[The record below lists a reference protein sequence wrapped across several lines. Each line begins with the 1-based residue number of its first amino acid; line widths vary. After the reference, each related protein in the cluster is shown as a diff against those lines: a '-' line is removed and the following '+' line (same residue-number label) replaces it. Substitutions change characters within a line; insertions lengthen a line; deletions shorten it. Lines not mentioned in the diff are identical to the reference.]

1 MSSFKRLLPFLLR
14 YRLRYL
20 GGAAC
25 LLVATTMAVGI
36 PWTVKRAVDA
46 LERDG
51 AAAHLGPFVLLIL
64 LLAAAHGVARL
75 GSRFAML
82 GAGQWVEHDLRTA
95 LYARLLTLP
104 PAFYHLH
111 RTGDLMSRA
120 SNDISALRALAG
132 FGSVMLIGT
141 LFAFAGTLGAMWMID
156 PWLTLFAMAPFPG
169 LVVIAKRFNHDVEVR
184 STAVQEQL
192 GALSAKAQE
201 NLTGMAVVRAYTMEE
216 REIAEFARLNAE
228 YRTRNLALARI
239 QSVSWPLMGLVSG
252 VGALIVLW
260 LGGKAVVDGRISLG
274 SFVAFNG
281 YLAQLAWPT
290 IALGWTLASIQRGL
304 AAMQRVV
311 EILDARPH
319 ESFGGLADAPG
330 LSADW
335 GSAGA
340 ISGPPQM
347 KKNAPEQ
354 PPKLPAGQ
362 EPEPALLPNGPLEF
376 KHLTF
381 AYDDR
386 GPALRDVSFVVPAGA
401 VVAVVGPD
409 RERQVDARHAALP
422 ALRAAARHGAGSAG
436 RDVLDLPLGPLRR
449 SVGYVPQESFLFS
462 RSLRDNVRLADE
474 RAAPERLEAVARHRG
489 PGRRSGRAA
498 RGLGHG
504 GRRARPHAVRRPA
517 PAGGAGARA
526 GRGPAVPGPRR
537 RARLG
542 GRRQGVGDHARAPRG
557 GERAHHA
564 AHDPPAEGRGRGGP
578 DRGARRGARGGGGA
592 PRRAAG
598 RGRPLRAPL
607 ARAAAGGRARQCVTP
622 SRKTRSSAGPTTRA
636 LMRRVWAFTRPHIRL
651 VLVTCA
657 LFPAVSLLELAQP
670 YLVKIAIDEHILRRD
685 WAGLGRVAA
694 ALPAP
699 ARRRST
705 CCGRLQAY
713 LTQLTGQRVIHDLRA
728 ALFAHLQRQDAP
740 LLRPEPGRPP
750 DDPASSTTGRRSRS
764 CSRAGSSR
772 SWATW

>member
-1 MSSFKRLLPFLLR
+1 VSSFKRLLPFLLR

-104 PAFYHLH
+104 LAFYHLH

-228 YRTRNLALARI
+228 YRTRNLALARV

-304 AAMQRVV
+304 AAMQRVT

-319 ESFGGLADAPG
+319 ESTDGLSGAPG

-347 KKNAPEQ
+347 KKNAPDQ
-354 PPKLPAGQ
+354 PPTFLPGGPK
-362 EPEPALLPNGPLEF
+362 PELPPDSPQPELLPNGPLEF

-386 GPALRDVSFVVPAGA
+386 GPALRDVSFVVPAGS
-401 VVAVVGPD
+401 VVAVVGPT
-409 RERQVDARHAALP
+409 
-422 ALRAAARHGAGSAG
+422 GSG
-436 RDVLDLPLGPLRR
+436 KSTLGTLLCRLYEPPRGTVWIGGCDVLDLPLGPLRR

-462 RSLRDNVRLADE
+462 RPLRDNVRLADE
-474 RAAPERLEAVARHRG
+474 HASPDRLEEVARTAG
-489 PGRRSGRAA
+489 LADDLGALPAGWDTVVGE
-498 RGLGHG
+498 RGLTLSG
-504 GRRARPHAVRRPA
+504 GQ
-517 PAGGAGARA
+517 
-526 GRGPAVPGPRR
+526 
-537 RARLG
+537 
-542 GRRQGVGDHARAPRG
+542 RQRVA
-557 GERAHHA
+557 
-564 AHDPPAEGRGRGGP
+564 
-578 DRGARRGARGGGGA
+578 
-592 PRRAAG
+592 
-598 RGRPLRAPL
+598 L
-607 ARAAAGGRARQCVTP
+607 ARALVADPPFLVLDDVLASVDAAKEWEITRALRAAASGRTTLLMTHRLKAAAEADRIVVLDEGRVVEEGRHAELVAAGGLYAR
-622 SRKTRSSAGPTTRA
+622 
-636 LMRRVWAFTRPHIRL
+636 LWRVQQL
-651 VLVTCA
+651 ED
-657 LFPAVSLLELAQP
+657 ELAN
-670 YLVKIAIDEHILRRD
+670 A
-685 WAGLGRVAA
+685 
-694 ALPAP
+694 
-699 ARRRST
+699 
-705 CCGRLQAY
+705 
-713 LTQLTGQRVIHDLRA
+713 
-728 ALFAHLQRQDAP
+728 
-740 LLRPEPGRPP
+740 
-750 DDPASSTTGRRSRS
+750 
-764 CSRAGSSR
+764 
-772 SWATW
+772 

>member
-64 LLAAAHGVARL
+64 LLAASHGVARL

-228 YRTRNLALARI
+228 YRTRNLALARV

-304 AAMQRVV
+304 AAMQRVT

-319 ESFGGLADAPG
+319 ESLGGLSDELG

-347 KKNAPEQ
+347 KKNASEQ

-386 GPALRDVSFVVPAGA
+386 GPALRDVSFVVPAGS
-401 VVAVVGPD
+401 VVAVVGPT
-409 RERQVDARHAALP
+409 
-422 ALRAAARHGAGSAG
+422 GSG
-436 RDVLDLPLGPLRR
+436 KSTLGTLLCRLYEPPRGTVWIGGCDVLDLPLGPLRR

-462 RSLRDNVRLADE
+462 RPLRDNVRLADE
-474 RAAPERLEAVARHRG
+474 HASPERLEEVARTAG
-489 PGRRSGRAA
+489 LADDLGALPAGWDTVVGE
-498 RGLGHG
+498 RGLTLSG
-504 GRRARPHAVRRPA
+504 GQ
-517 PAGGAGARA
+517 
-526 GRGPAVPGPRR
+526 
-537 RARLG
+537 
-542 GRRQGVGDHARAPRG
+542 RQRVA
-557 GERAHHA
+557 
-564 AHDPPAEGRGRGGP
+564 
-578 DRGARRGARGGGGA
+578 
-592 PRRAAG
+592 
-598 RGRPLRAPL
+598 L
-607 ARAAAGGRARQCVTP
+607 ARALVADPPFLVLDDVLASVDAAKEWEITRALRAAASGRTTLLMTHRLKAAAEADRIVVLDEGRVVEEGRHAELVAAGGLYAR
-622 SRKTRSSAGPTTRA
+622 
-636 LMRRVWAFTRPHIRL
+636 LWRVQQL
-651 VLVTCA
+651 ED
-657 LFPAVSLLELAQP
+657 ELAN
-670 YLVKIAIDEHILRRD
+670 A
-685 WAGLGRVAA
+685 
-694 ALPAP
+694 
-699 ARRRST
+699 
-705 CCGRLQAY
+705 
-713 LTQLTGQRVIHDLRA
+713 
-728 ALFAHLQRQDAP
+728 
-740 LLRPEPGRPP
+740 
-750 DDPASSTTGRRSRS
+750 
-764 CSRAGSSR
+764 
-772 SWATW
+772 

>member
-1 MSSFKRLLPFLLR
+1 VSSFRRLLPYLLR

-25 LLVATTMAVGI
+25 LLLATLMSVGI
-36 PWTVKRAVDA
+36 PWTVKRAVDT

-51 AAAHLGPFVLLIL
+51 AAAHLAPFVLLIL
-64 LLAAAHGVARL
+64 ALAAGHGVARL
-75 GSRFAML
+75 GSRFAIL

-104 PAFYHLH
+104 PAFYHAH

-132 FGSVMLIGT
+132 FGGVMLIGT
-141 LFAFAGTLGAMWMID
+141 LFAFAGTLGAMWAID

-169 LVVIAKRFNHDVEVR
+169 LVVIAKRFNHDVEAR

-228 YRTRNLALARI
+228 YRTRNLALART

-290 IALGWTLASIQRGL
+290 VALGWTLASIQRGL
-304 AAMQRVV
+304 AAMQRVT
-311 EILDARPH
+311 EILDSRPH
-319 ESFGGLADAPG
+319 ESLGGLSDADG

-347 KKNAPEQ
+347 KKDGSDK
-354 PPKLPAGQ
+354 PPSFLPGKT
-362 EPEPALLPNGPLEF
+362 EPELPPGGPQPELLPNGPLEF
-376 KHLTF
+376 RGLTF

-386 GPALRDVSFVVPAGA
+386 GLVLRDVSFVVPAGS
-401 VVAVVGPD
+401 VVAVVGPT
-409 RERQVDARHAALP
+409 
-422 ALRAAARHGAGSAG
+422 GSGKSTLGTLLCRLYEPPRGTVWVGG

-462 RSLRDNVRLADE
+462 RPLRDNVRLADE
-474 RAAPERLEAVARHRG
+474 HAGPERLEEVARTAG
-489 PGRRSGRAA
+489 LADDLGALPAGWDTVVGE
-498 RGLGHG
+498 RGLTLSG
-504 GRRARPHAVRRPA
+504 GQ
-517 PAGGAGARA
+517 
-526 GRGPAVPGPRR
+526 
-537 RARLG
+537 
-542 GRRQGVGDHARAPRG
+542 RQRVA
-557 GERAHHA
+557 
-564 AHDPPAEGRGRGGP
+564 
-578 DRGARRGARGGGGA
+578 
-592 PRRAAG
+592 
-598 RGRPLRAPL
+598 L
-607 ARAAAGGRARQCVTP
+607 ARALVADPPFLVLDDVLASVDAAKEWEITRSLRAAASGRTTLLMTHRLKAAAEADRIVVLDEGRVVEQGRHPELLAAGGLYAR
-622 SRKTRSSAGPTTRA
+622 
-636 LMRRVWAFTRPHIRL
+636 LWRVQQL
-651 VLVTCA
+651 ED
-657 LFPAVSLLELAQP
+657 ELAN
-670 YLVKIAIDEHILRRD
+670 A
-685 WAGLGRVAA
+685 
-694 ALPAP
+694 
-699 ARRRST
+699 
-705 CCGRLQAY
+705 
-713 LTQLTGQRVIHDLRA
+713 
-728 ALFAHLQRQDAP
+728 
-740 LLRPEPGRPP
+740 
-750 DDPASSTTGRRSRS
+750 
-764 CSRAGSSR
+764 
-772 SWATW
+772 

>member
-1 MSSFKRLLPFLLR
+1 VSSFRRLLPYLLR

-25 LLVATTMAVGI
+25 LLLATLMSISI
-36 PWTVKRAVDA
+36 PWTVKRAVDT

-51 AAAHLGPFVLLIL
+51 AAAHLAPFVLLIL
-64 LLAAAHGVARL
+64 ALAAAHGLARL
-75 GSRFAML
+75 GSRFAIL

-104 PAFYHLH
+104 PAFYHAH

-120 SNDISALRALAG
+120 SNDISTLRALAG
-132 FGSVMLIGT
+132 FGGVMLIGT
-141 LFAFAGTLGAMWMID
+141 IFAFAGTLGAMSAID

-169 LVVIAKRFNHDVEVR
+169 LVVIAKRFNHDVEAR

-228 YRTRNLALARI
+228 YRTRNLALART

-304 AAMQRVV
+304 AAMQRVT
-311 EILDARPH
+311 EILDSRPH
-319 ESFGGLADAPG
+319 ESSGGLSGADG

-347 KKNAPEQ
+347 KKDGSDK
-354 PPKLPAGQ
+354 PPSFLPGRAEAELRPGGPRA
-362 EPEPALLPNGPLEF
+362 ELLPNGPLEF
-376 KHLTF
+376 RHLTF

-386 GPALRDVSFVVPAGA
+386 GPALRDVSFVVPAGS
-401 VVAVVGPD
+401 VVAVVGPT
-409 RERQVDARHAALP
+409 
-422 ALRAAARHGAGSAG
+422 GSGKSTLGTLLCRLYEPPRGTVWVGG

-462 RSLRDNVRLADE
+462 RPLRDNVRLADE
-474 RAAPERLEAVARHRG
+474 HAGPERLEEVARTAG
-489 PGRRSGRAA
+489 LADDLGALAA
-498 RGLGHG
+498 GWDTVVGERGLTLSG
-504 GRRARPHAVRRPA
+504 GQ
-517 PAGGAGARA
+517 
-526 GRGPAVPGPRR
+526 
-537 RARLG
+537 
-542 GRRQGVGDHARAPRG
+542 RQRVA
-557 GERAHHA
+557 
-564 AHDPPAEGRGRGGP
+564 
-578 DRGARRGARGGGGA
+578 
-592 PRRAAG
+592 
-598 RGRPLRAPL
+598 L
-607 ARAAAGGRARQCVTP
+607 ARALVADPPFLVLDDVLASVDAAKEWEITRSLRAAASGRTTLLMTHRLKAAAEADRIVVLDEGRVVEQGRHPELLAAGGLYAR
-622 SRKTRSSAGPTTRA
+622 
-636 LMRRVWAFTRPHIRL
+636 LWRVQQL
-651 VLVTCA
+651 ED
-657 LFPAVSLLELAQP
+657 ELAN
-670 YLVKIAIDEHILRRD
+670 A
-685 WAGLGRVAA
+685 
-694 ALPAP
+694 
-699 ARRRST
+699 
-705 CCGRLQAY
+705 
-713 LTQLTGQRVIHDLRA
+713 
-728 ALFAHLQRQDAP
+728 
-740 LLRPEPGRPP
+740 
-750 DDPASSTTGRRSRS
+750 
-764 CSRAGSSR
+764 
-772 SWATW
+772 

>member
-25 LLVATTMAVGI
+25 LLVATIMAVGI

-141 LFAFAGTLGAMWMID
+141 LFAFAGTLGAMWAID
-156 PWLTLFAMAPFPG
+156 SWLTLFAMAPFPG

-228 YRTRNLALARI
+228 YRTRNLALARV

-319 ESFGGLADAPG
+319 ESLGGLSDAEG

-340 ISGPPQM
+340 ISRPPQM
-347 KKNAPEQ
+347 KKNASEQ

-362 EPEPALLPNGPLEF
+362 KPEPELLPNGALEF
-376 KHLTF
+376 RHLTF

-386 GPALRDVSFVVPAGA
+386 GPALRDVSFAVPAGS
-401 VVAVVGPD
+401 VVAVVGPT
-409 RERQVDARHAALP
+409 
-422 ALRAAARHGAGSAG
+422 GSGKSTLGTLLCRLYEPPRGTVWIGG

-462 RSLRDNVRLADE
+462 RPLRDNVRLADE
-474 RAAPERLEAVARHRG
+474 HAAPERLEEVARTAG
-489 PGRRSGRAA
+489 LADDLGALAA
-498 RGLGHG
+498 GWDTVVGERGLTLSG
-504 GRRARPHAVRRPA
+504 GQ
-517 PAGGAGARA
+517 
-526 GRGPAVPGPRR
+526 
-537 RARLG
+537 
-542 GRRQGVGDHARAPRG
+542 RQRVA
-557 GERAHHA
+557 
-564 AHDPPAEGRGRGGP
+564 
-578 DRGARRGARGGGGA
+578 
-592 PRRAAG
+592 
-598 RGRPLRAPL
+598 L
-607 ARAAAGGRARQCVTP
+607 ARALVADPPFLVLDDVLASVDAAKEWEITRALRAAASGRTTLLMTHRLKAAAEADRIVVLDEGRVVEEGRHAELVAAGGLYAR
-622 SRKTRSSAGPTTRA
+622 
-636 LMRRVWAFTRPHIRL
+636 LWRVQQL
-651 VLVTCA
+651 ED
-657 LFPAVSLLELAQP
+657 ELAN
-670 YLVKIAIDEHILRRD
+670 A
-685 WAGLGRVAA
+685 
-694 ALPAP
+694 
-699 ARRRST
+699 
-705 CCGRLQAY
+705 
-713 LTQLTGQRVIHDLRA
+713 
-728 ALFAHLQRQDAP
+728 
-740 LLRPEPGRPP
+740 
-750 DDPASSTTGRRSRS
+750 
-764 CSRAGSSR
+764 
-772 SWATW
+772 

>member
-25 LLVATTMAVGI
+25 LLVATIMAVGI

-141 LFAFAGTLGAMWMID
+141 LFAFAGTLGAMWAID
-156 PWLTLFAMAPFPG
+156 SWLTLFAMAPFPG

-228 YRTRNLALARI
+228 YRTRNLALARV

-319 ESFGGLADAPG
+319 ESLGGLSDAEG

-340 ISGPPQM
+340 ISRPPQM
-347 KKNAPEQ
+347 KKNASEQ

-362 EPEPALLPNGPLEF
+362 KPEPELLPNGALEF
-376 KHLTF
+376 RHLTF

-386 GPALRDVSFVVPAGA
+386 GPALRDVSFAVPAGS
-401 VVAVVGPD
+401 VLAVVGPT
-409 RERQVDARHAALP
+409 
-422 ALRAAARHGAGSAG
+422 GSGKSTLGTLLCRLYEPPRGTVWIGG

-462 RSLRDNVRLADE
+462 RPLRDNVRLADE
-474 RAAPERLEAVARHRG
+474 HAAPERLEEVARTAG
-489 PGRRSGRAA
+489 LADDLGALPAGWDTVVGE
-498 RGLGHG
+498 RGLTLSG
-504 GRRARPHAVRRPA
+504 GQ
-517 PAGGAGARA
+517 
-526 GRGPAVPGPRR
+526 
-537 RARLG
+537 
-542 GRRQGVGDHARAPRG
+542 RQRVA
-557 GERAHHA
+557 
-564 AHDPPAEGRGRGGP
+564 
-578 DRGARRGARGGGGA
+578 
-592 PRRAAG
+592 
-598 RGRPLRAPL
+598 L
-607 ARAAAGGRARQCVTP
+607 ARALVADPPFLVLDDVLASVDAAKEWEITRALRAAASGRTTLLMTHRLKAAAEADRIVVLDEGRVVEEGRHAELVAAGGLYAR
-622 SRKTRSSAGPTTRA
+622 
-636 LMRRVWAFTRPHIRL
+636 LWRVQQL
-651 VLVTCA
+651 ED
-657 LFPAVSLLELAQP
+657 ELAN
-670 YLVKIAIDEHILRRD
+670 A
-685 WAGLGRVAA
+685 
-694 ALPAP
+694 
-699 ARRRST
+699 
-705 CCGRLQAY
+705 
-713 LTQLTGQRVIHDLRA
+713 
-728 ALFAHLQRQDAP
+728 
-740 LLRPEPGRPP
+740 
-750 DDPASSTTGRRSRS
+750 
-764 CSRAGSSR
+764 
-772 SWATW
+772 